1 MVGNF
6 DPGSGE
12 VGGGE
17 CWEPADMPH
26 VSTHHP
32 LGTWPVSR
40 QHVFSAHAHHSPQS
54 GLLVGRLTAPV
65 TDRVMEQAGEGAW
78 G

>member
-1 MVGNF
+1 
-6 DPGSGE
+6 
-12 VGGGE
+12 
-17 CWEPADMPH
+17 MPH
-26 VSTHHP
+26 VSTHHL

-40 QHVFSAHAHHSPQS
+40 QHVFSAQAHHSPQS
-54 GLLVGRLTAPV
+54 GPLVGRLTAAV